1 MNTYT
6 YLINEK
12 HSLPSNYIPNDLV
25 SLKLNYEPIQLRKE
39 AAEALISVITTN
51 NYTSTLALVSGYRSY
66 TDQQYTWDYSLNQ
79 NGLEYTKKYV
89 ALPGCSEHQSG
100 LAIDIAENKEVID
113 YIAPDFPQGEFGKI
127 LHQQLVQAGFI
138 LRYQK
143 QKEHI
148 THISA
153 EPWHYRYVTPYL
165 SKVIDSLGYC
175 YEEFIELIHTKN
187 SDNPLIYDNLLIYSS
202 IREPENALLK
212 SQDNC
217 GRWIIV
223 CHK

>member
-1 MNTYT
+1 MDTYA
-6 YLINEK
+6 YLINEN
-12 HSLPSNYIPNDLV
+12 HSLPVDYIPTDLV
-25 SLKLNYEPIQLRKE
+25 SLQLNYEPIQLRKE
-39 AAEALISVITTN
+39 AADALMNVIVTN
-51 NYTSTLALVSGYRSY
+51 NYTSSLALVSGFRSY
-66 TDQQYTWDYSLNQ
+66 TEQQHTWDYSLNQ
-79 NGLEYTKKYV
+79 NGLDYTKKYV

-100 LAIDIAENKEVID
+100 LAIDIGENKESID
-113 YIAPDFPQGEFGKI
+113 YIAPDFPQGEFGNI

-143 QKEHI
+143 EKEHI

-165 SKVIDSLGYC
+165 SNAIDNLGYC
-175 YEEFIELIHTKN
+175 YEEFIEFIHTKHR
-187 SDNPLIYDNLLIYSS
+187 DNPLIYENMLIYSS
-202 IREPENALLK
+202 LTKTENALLE

-223 CHK
+223 CQK